1 MESVK
6 GGDKMKQL
14 YILAD
19 ERCLRCKH
27 NRVIRNGILY
37 MFMKCNV
44 FVPGD
49 DVSTTQSCTYFKPKE
64 R

>member
-1 MESVK
+1 
-6 GGDKMKQL
+6 MKQL

-19 ERCLRCKH
+19 ERCLKCKH

-49 DVSTTQSCTYFKPKE
+49 DVSTKQSCTYFKPKE